1 MKMQSVDMVRAIAR
15 GDDLLLK
22 KKGKGREVLRYESF
36 GSMCF
41 SIYQSIN
48 RKARDGERREMSNR

>member
-22 KKGKGREVLRYESF
+22 KKGKGREVLKNGKI

-41 SIYQSIN
+41 SIYLSIN
-48 RKARDGERREMSNR
+48 